1 MCRYNNKIS
10 KAAAQAFIERRPFRR
25 DNTEVVVTSPSCAVL
40 KLYGHVIGENSEARG
55 MCLTMAGW
63 GTMTTAA
70 RLNAVMLALGLG
82 IRWFRKNWEWHYG
95 DRVLESTN
103 EVVEVEV

>member
-1 MCRYNNKIS
+1 
-10 KAAAQAFIERRPFRR
+10 
-25 DNTEVVVTSPSCAVL
+25 
-40 KLYGHVIGENSEARG
+40 
-55 MCLTMAGW
+55 
-63 GTMTTAA
+63 MTTAA

-82 IRWFRKNWEWHYG
+82 SRWFRKNWEWHYG

>member
-1 MCRYNNKIS
+1 MCRPNNKIS

-25 DNTEVVVTSPSCAVL
+25 DNTEVVVTSPSCAA
-40 KLYGHVIGENSEARG
+40 SRG
-55 MCLTMAGW
+55 MHLTMAGW
-63 GTMTTAA
+63 GTMT
-70 RLNAVMLALGLG
+70 ALGPG
-82 IRWFRKNWEWHYG
+82 IRRFRKNWECHYG

>member
-1 MCRYNNKIS
+1 MCRPNNNNIS

-25 DNTEVVVTSPSCAVL
+25 DNTEVAVL
-40 KLYGHVIGENSEARG
+40 KLHGHVIGENSASRG
-55 MCLTMAGW
+55 MHLTM
-63 GTMTTAA
+63 AA
-70 RLNAVMLALGLG
+70 RLNAVMLALGS
-82 IRWFRKNWEWHYG
+82 RWFRKNWEWHYG

>member
-1 MCRYNNKIS
+1 MCRPNNKIS

-25 DNTEVVVTSPSCAVL
+25 DNTKVVVTSPSCSVL
-40 KLYGHVIGENSEARG
+40 KLHGNVIGENSESRG
-55 MCLTMAGW
+55 MHL
-63 GTMTTAA
+63 TTAA

>member
-1 MCRYNNKIS
+1 MCRPNNNKIS

-25 DNTEVVVTSPSCAVL
+25 DNTEVVASRCRALL
-40 KLYGHVIGENSEARG
+40 KLYGTVIGENSESRG
-55 MCLTMAGW
+55 IYLTMAGW
-63 GTMTTAA
+63 GTLTTAA
-70 RLNAVMLALGLG
+70 RLNAVMQALGLG
-82 IRWFRKNWEWHYG
+82 SRWFRKNWEWHYG

>member
-25 DNTEVVVTSPSCAVL
+25 DNTEVVISPSCAVL
-40 KLYGHVIGENSEARG
+40 KLYGHVIGENSEAHG
-55 MCLTMAGW
+55 IHLTMAGW

-70 RLNAVMLALGLG
+70 RLNAVTMALGLG

-95 DRVLESTN
+95 DRVLESEN

>member
-10 KAAAQAFIERRPFRR
+10 KAAAQAFI
-25 DNTEVVVTSPSCAVL
+25 
-40 KLYGHVIGENSEARG
+40 GENSESRG

-70 RLNAVMLALGLG
+70 RLNAVMMALGMG
-82 IRWFRKNWEWHYG
+82 IRWYRKNWEWHYG
-95 DRVLESTN
+95 DRVLEN
-103 EVVEVEV
+103 LREVVEV

>member
-1 MCRYNNKIS
+1 MCRPNNKIS

-25 DNTEVVVTSPSCAVL
+25 DNTEVVTSPSCSVL
-40 KLYGHVIGENSEARG
+40 KLHGNVIGENSASRG
-55 MCLTMAGW
+55 IHLTMAGW

-82 IRWFRKNWEWHYG
+82 IRWFRKNGEWHYG
-95 DRVLESTN
+95 DRVLEN
-103 EVVEVEV
+103 LREVVEV

>member
-1 MCRYNNKIS
+1 MCRPNNKIS
-10 KAAAQAFIERRPFRR
+10 KAAAQAFVERRPFRQG
-25 DNTEVVVTSPSCAVL
+25 NTEVVASPSCSVL
-40 KLYGHVIGENSEARG
+40 KLHGNVIGENSESRG
-55 MCLTMAGW
+55 MHLTMAGW

>member
-1 MCRYNNKIS
+1 MYGPNKIS
-10 KAAAQAFIERRPFRR
+10 LAAAQAFIERRPFRR
-25 DNTEVVVTSPSCAVL
+25 GNTEVVVTSPSCSVL
-40 KLYGHVIGENSEARG
+40 KLHGNVIGENSEARG
-55 MCLTMAGW
+55 MRLTMAEW
-63 GTMTTAA
+63 GTKTTAA
-70 RLNAVMLALGLG
+70 HLNSVMMALGLD

>member
-1 MCRYNNKIS
+1 MCRPNNKIS

-25 DNTEVVVTSPSCAVL
+25 DNTEVVVTSTSCAVL
-40 KLYGHVIGENSEARG
+40 KLYGHVIGENSEAHGIR
-55 MCLTMAGW
+55 LTMAGW

-82 IRWFRKNWEWHYG
+82 IRWFRKNWQWYYG

>member
-1 MCRYNNKIS
+1 MCRPNNKIS
-10 KAAAQAFIERRPFRR
+10 MAAAQAFIERRPFRR
-25 DNTEVVVTSPSCAVL
+25 DNMEVVVTSPSCSVL
-40 KLYGHVIGENSEARG
+40 KLHGNIIGENSASRG
-55 MCLTMAGW
+55 MHLTMAGW

-70 RLNAVMLALGLG
+70 RLNAVTLALGLG

>member
-1 MCRYNNKIS
+1 MCRPNNKIS
-10 KAAAQAFIERRPFRR
+10 TEAAQAFIARRPFRR
-25 DNTEVVVTSPSCAVL
+25 SNTAVVVSPSNAL
-40 KLYGHVIGENSEARG
+40 LLLHGTVIGENSASRG
-55 MCLTMAGW
+55 MRLTLAGW

-70 RLNAVMLALGLG
+70 RLNAVMMALGLG

-95 DRVLESTN
+95 DRVRESTN

>member
-1 MCRYNNKIS
+1 MCRCNSKIS
-10 KAAAQAFIERRPFRR
+10 GAAAQAFIGRRPFRR

-40 KLYGHVIGENSEARG
+40 ELYGHVIGGNSGSRG
-55 MCLTMAGW
+55 MHLTMAGW

-70 RLNAVMLALGLG
+70 RLNAVMLALGPG
-82 IRWFRKNWEWHYG
+82 IRWFRKNREWHYG

>member
-1 MCRYNNKIS
+1 MCRPNNTIS

-25 DNTEVVVTSPSCAVL
+25 DNTEVVISPSCSVL
-40 KLYGHVIGENSEARG
+40 KLYGNVIGENSESRG
-55 MCLTMAGW
+55 IRLTMAGW

-70 RLNAVMLALGLG
+70 RLNAVTMALGLG

-95 DRVLESTN
+95 DRVLESEN

>member
-1 MCRYNNKIS
+1 MCRPNNKIS

-25 DNTEVVVTSPSCAVL
+25 DNTEVVVTFPSCAVL
-40 KLYGHVIGENSEARG
+40 KLHGHVIGENSASRG
-55 MCLTMAGW
+55 MHLTM
-63 GTMTTAA
+63 AA
-70 RLNAVMLALGLG
+70 RLNVVMQALGLG

-103 EVVEVEV
+103 EVVEV

>member
-1 MCRYNNKIS
+1 MCRPNNKIS

-25 DNTEVVVTSPSCAVL
+25 DNTEGVASPSCAVL
-40 KLYGHVIGENSEARG
+40 KLYGHVIGENSESRG
-55 MCLTMAGW
+55 IRLTMAGW
-63 GTMTTAA
+63 DTMTTAA